1 MNELRQKNQE
11 ETAKPLTVLFIC
23 TGNTCRSPMAEVIA
37 RDINE
42 KTLHAPKCN
51 FISAGLSVVAGDKA
65 AEEANLAVAEAGL
78 LLGER
83 PAQSLTEEILQ
94 TADLVLTMSNAQR
107 TLLLTRFPGH
117 AAKTFVLNRYVGGAN
132 TDIEDPYG
140 QPLEVYRRI
149 AIQLQD
155 NLERLMDRLAAM

>member
-1 MNELRQKNQE
+1 MSEPRQKNQE

-51 FISAGLSVVAGDKA
+51 FISAGLSVVTGDKA
-65 AEEANLAVAEAGL
+65 AEEAKLAVAETGL
-78 LLGER
+78 ALGER
-83 PAQSLTEEILQ
+83 PAQNLTEEMLQ
-94 TADLVLTMSNAQR
+94 SADLVLTMSNAQR
-107 TLLLTRFPGH
+107 TLLLTCFPGY
-117 AAKTFVLNRYVGGAN
+117 ASKTFVLNRYVGVEN

-140 QPLEVYRRI
+140 QPLEIYRYT
-149 AIQLQD
+149 AIQLRD
-155 NLERLMDRLAAM
+155 SLERLMDRLAAM